1 MTGKLLD
8 TTVLI
13 DLLRG
18 NTDAADFVDAVLA
31 SGISLFISVIS
42 AMELIAG
49 CRNKAEVEKAKRL
62 IADFTLLHLSPA
74 ESAKAYALVL
84 AYNKSHGLTIPDAFI
99 AATAITQGLELAT
112 DNDRHFQ
119 MIPKLTAKRPY

>member
-18 NTDAADFVDAVLA
+18 NTYA
-31 SGISLFISVIS
+31 
-42 AMELIAG
+42 
-49 CRNKAEVEKAKRL
+49 
-62 IADFTLLHLSPA
+62 ADFTLLHLSPV
-74 ESAKAYALVL
+74 ESAEAYALVL
-84 AYNKSHGLTIPDAFI
+84 VYNKSHGLTIPDAFI
-99 AATAITQGLELAT
+99 AATAIAQGLQLAT

-119 MIPKLTAKRPY
+119 MIPKLTAERPY